1 MEQKRKFLFV
11 SLTGLVGDI
20 AWQVLKEGHEVR
32 YFIGDPEEKDIA
44 DGFVPKT
51 DDWEKDVD
59 WADVIVFDDTL
70 GQGEKAVA
78 MRAKGKAV
86 VGGTPYTDRLE
97 DDRSFGQEEFHPA
110 LSCLLLLAGQP
121 LPQRRHQV
129 VVGQLVVAEG

>member
-1 MEQKRKFLFV
+1 METKRKFLFV

-59 WADVIVFDDTL
+59 WADVIFVM
-70 GQGEKAVA
+70 EKMHLNKLRGRFRRYLDGKRVICLDIHDEYEF
-78 MRAKGKAV
+78 MDPVLVQLLQAK
-86 VGGTPYTDRLE
+86 VGRYL
-97 DDRSFGQEEFHPA
+97 
-110 LSCLLLLAGQP
+110 
-121 LPQRRHQV
+121 
-129 VVGQLVVAEG
+129 